1 MYEVKV
7 LGAER
12 ALKATDDL
20 HNALALLK
28 RKSVMQVNNHAVLG
42 IVDTTTGELLT
53 YTA

>member
-1 MYEVKV
+1 MYEIKV

-28 RKSVMQVNNHAVLG
+28 RYAMLCSSIITLC
-42 IVDTTTGELLT
+42 
-53 YTA
+53 

>member
-12 ALKATDDL
+12 ALKATDEL

-28 RKSVMQVNNHAVLG
+28 RYAMQFNNNAVLG
-42 IVDTTTGELLT
+42 IVDTTT
-53 YTA
+53 ASC

>member
-28 RKSVMQVNNHAVLG
+28 CYAMQFNNNAVLG

>member
-12 ALKATDDL
+12 ALKSSDDL
-20 HNALALLK
+20 HNALAVLQ
-28 RKSVMQVNNHAVLG
+28 RFAMQFNNNAVLG

>member
-20 HNALALLK
+20 HNARCNAALRTLAV
-28 RKSVMQVNNHAVLG
+28 RKLGRGCMQEHAG
-42 IVDTTTGELLT
+42 
-53 YTA
+53 